1 MEEEGNLPK
10 MDGDLFVLGSAR
22 LDLLHLRVC
31 PTVREIESIKHL
43 GKSVYPSEYKAA
55 ESLGPGSTNRTE
67 YMA

>member
-10 MDGDLFVLGSAR
+10 MDGDLLVLGSAR

-43 GKSVYPSEYKAA
+43 GKSVYPSEFK
-55 ESLGPGSTNRTE
+55 ESE
-67 YMA
+67 